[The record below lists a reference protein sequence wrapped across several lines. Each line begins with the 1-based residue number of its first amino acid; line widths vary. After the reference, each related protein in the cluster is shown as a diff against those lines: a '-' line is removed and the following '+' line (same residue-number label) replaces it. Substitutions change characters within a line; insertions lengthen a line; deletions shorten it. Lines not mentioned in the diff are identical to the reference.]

1 MQYPNPMKF
10 PTPFGIYIWLLQN
23 FVSQN
28 ILDTF
33 FFLDFFFFSESGD
46 GLVVL
51 SIDAME
57 GVLME
62 GGIDCMDTELDS
74 KPGAWSGERRG

>member
-1 MQYPNPMKF
+1 MQYPIKF
-10 PTPFGIYIWLLQN
+10 PTPIWYLHLIASEN

-28 ILDTF
+28 MLDTF

-46 GLVVL
+46 VLAVL
-51 SIDAME
+51 SIEAME